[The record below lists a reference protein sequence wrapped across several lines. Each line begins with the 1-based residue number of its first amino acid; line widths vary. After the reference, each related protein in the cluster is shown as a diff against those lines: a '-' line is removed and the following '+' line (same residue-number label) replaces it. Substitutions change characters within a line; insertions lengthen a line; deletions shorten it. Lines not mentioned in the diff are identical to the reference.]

1 MTPFWPRPSQTVIPR
16 RFAAE
21 NVIMFL
27 ARISLLLQPIVLLSW
42 LTSPTSAYTPLSDK
56 FLKFVPSGGDDFDID
71 NGKLLAP
78 ILIPRVPGTPGQVAA
93 QEHFVNFFSTELP
106 SWSVEWFNSTGKT
119 PVTGD
124 RDIPFQN
131 MLFKREPPWVK
142 EGQSN
147 LLTLVAHYDSK
158 ITPEGFIGAT
168 DSAVPCAI
176 LMHVARTI
184 DRFVTQMHDEMNALG
199 EGGTVPMDMG
209 VQILLLDGEEAFL
222 QWTATD
228 SLYGARA
235 LAEQWETSHY
245 PANSFYKNP
254 LDQISMFVLLDLLGS
269 ANPTVPSPFLP
280 THWAYRA
287 MAKIE
292 QRMRQLNLL
301 ESSPKGPFLPD
312 AEKKIS
318 SFGRGMVED
327 DHIPFM
333 RRGVPILHLIATP
346 FPSVW
351 HTMNDDGAHLDM
363 PTVRDWARIV
373 TAFALEWL
381 DMMEVEPKDDTPG
394 KM

>member
-1 MTPFWPRPSQTVIPR
+1 MV
-16 RFAAE
+16 
-21 NVIMFL
+21 M
-27 ARISLLLQPIVLLSW
+27 ARISPLLKPLLLLLSW
-42 LTSPTSAYTPLSDK
+42 LAPPALAYTALSDS
-56 FLKFVPSGGDDFDID
+56 FLKLVPSGGDDFDID

-78 ILIPRVPGTPGQVAA
+78 ILIPRVPGTPGQAAA
-93 QEHFVNFFSTELP
+93 QEHFVNFFREELP
-106 SWSVEWFNSTGKT
+106 NWSLEWFNSTGKT

-124 RDIPFQN
+124 TEVPFQN
-131 MLFKREPPWVK
+131 MLFKREPPWVQ

-176 LMHVARTI
+176 LMHVARSI
-184 DRFVTQMHDEMNALG
+184 DRFVTQMHTEMDALG

-235 LAEQWETSHY
+235 LAEHWETAYH

-254 LDQISMFVLLDLLGS
+254 LDQISMFVLLDLLG
-269 ANPTVPSPFLP
+269 APNPTVPSPFLP

-292 QRMRQLNLL
+292 QRMRDLGLL
-301 ESSPKGPFLPD
+301 ESKPDGPFLPD
-312 AEKKIS
+312 AEKEASK
-318 SFGRGMVED
+318 FGRGMIED
-327 DHIPFM
+327 DHVPFM
-333 RRGVPILHLIATP
+333 HRGVPILHLIATP
-346 FPSVW
+346 FPDVW

-363 PTVRDWARIV
+363 PTVRDWARIM

-381 DMMEVEPKDDTPG
+381 DMMEVEPKGESPAST
-394 KM
+394 